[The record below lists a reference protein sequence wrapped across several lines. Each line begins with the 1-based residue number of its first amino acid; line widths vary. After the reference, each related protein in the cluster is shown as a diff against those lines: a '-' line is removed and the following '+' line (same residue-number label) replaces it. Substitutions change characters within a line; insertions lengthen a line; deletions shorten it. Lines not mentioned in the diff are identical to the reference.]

1 MIILKILFNILL
13 SILSAVIP
21 KSKKYV
27 VVGGWYGKRYAD
39 NSRYMYEYLCSHKKE
54 LGISNVFWY
63 TRSERIRDDLL
74 NQGKEVLFGYS
85 IKSIYWHLRS
95 KVHIID
101 QNPRD
106 ILGFLSVGCIR
117 INLWHGT
124 PLKRFGYLEDK
135 QTDAYKKPN
144 ICKRFANGGFWND
157 SYVVATS
164 DYAAKLIGKAMN
176 VPMNKML
183 IASYPRTIKLYHEN
197 LKTESYTAFY
207 LPTFRDNKETNPIL
221 ELDLQEIDRHL
232 EEKNIRLIV
241 KPHFADLAN
250 WSVTQDLNNINI
262 LDASEDVYDWLDKVD
277 LLITDYSSV
286 YYDFLLTRKPVLF
299 FVYDLEYYE
308 KKDRGFAVPFHS
320 FTPGQKVYTGEEMF
334 EALDDIAEHETEYM
348 DRYREQYSWVLN
360 RMHKY
365 VDKMDMTAITD
376 IWNP

>member
-124 PLKRFGYLEDK
+124 PLKRFGYLEV
-135 QTDAYKKPN
+135 
-144 ICKRFANGGFWND
+144 RNG
-157 SYVVATS
+157 
-164 DYAAKLIGKAMN
+164 I
-176 VPMNKML
+176 
-183 IASYPRTIKLYHEN
+183 
-197 LKTESYTAFY
+197 
-207 LPTFRDNKETNPIL
+207 
-221 ELDLQEIDRHL
+221 
-232 EEKNIRLIV
+232 
-241 KPHFADLAN
+241 
-250 WSVTQDLNNINI
+250 
-262 LDASEDVYDWLDKVD
+262 
-277 LLITDYSSV
+277 
-286 YYDFLLTRKPVLF
+286 
-299 FVYDLEYYE
+299 
-308 KKDRGFAVPFHS
+308 
-320 FTPGQKVYTGEEMF
+320 
-334 EALDDIAEHETEYM
+334 
-348 DRYREQYSWVLN
+348 
-360 RMHKY
+360 
-365 VDKMDMTAITD
+365 
-376 IWNP
+376 